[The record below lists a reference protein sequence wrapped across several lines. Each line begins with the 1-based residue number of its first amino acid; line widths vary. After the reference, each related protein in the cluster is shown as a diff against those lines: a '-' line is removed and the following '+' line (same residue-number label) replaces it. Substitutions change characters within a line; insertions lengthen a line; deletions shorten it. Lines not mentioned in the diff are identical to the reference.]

1 MASGGPDHTCFL
13 CEDGTVVACGSNVHG
28 QCEIPAL
35 KEGSTYTQ
43 VSAGHE
49 HTVLLRSDGI
59 AIALGLNHLGQCH
72 IPALDAGV
80 TYVQVSAGYSH
91 TVLLCSDG
99 TPRGCGDNVAGQSQ
113 HSMRLDAYSQ
123 VSAGA
128 AHTVL
133 LKQNGWVSAFGDNA
147 DGQCDLPLLREG
159 LRYTQ
164 VSAGYAHT
172 VLLCSDGT
180 VIARGRNEEGQCGI
194 PAPKEEDV
202 MYTEVSAGGC
212 HTVLLRSDGGAVAT
226 GSNGNGRCDIP
237 KLVEPGMEY
246 TQVFA
251 GQNHT
256 ILLRSDGTAVSCGRW
271 YFDNQW
277 RPLSMPI
284 KAMPPLRRADRV
296 VHLEFDI
303 DHCCVI
309 RFEGER
315 LMSWP
320 YHHPQQEDRNI
331 PANRLYYDLCSVMEY
346 VARALRT
353 QYPWFRTAQPLR
365 IVLPGGRELWRGMFW
380 SDLLREV
387 LGVEPWSKR
396 VPAASLSSAESA
408 EAPAAK
414 RAHTCSAS
422 DTA

>member
-1 MASGGPDHTCFL
+1 MPLGPC
-13 CEDGTVVACGSNVHG
+13 S
-28 QCEIPAL
+28 
-35 KEGSTYTQ
+35 Q
-43 VSAGHE
+43 VSAGHAHSAFLFQDGDAYAIGSNSHGQLNLPKLPPCE
-49 HTVLLRSDGI
+49 VRYVRVSAGRHHTVLLRSDGSVC
-59 AIALGLNHLGQCH
+59 A
-72 IPALDAGV
+72 
-80 TYVQVSAGYSH
+80 
-91 TVLLCSDG
+91 
-99 TPRGCGDNVAGQSQ
+99 CG
-113 HSMRLDAYSQ
+113 R
-123 VSAGA
+123 
-128 AHTVL
+128 
-133 LKQNGWVSAFGDNA
+133 NGE
-147 DGQCDLPLLREG
+147 GQCDFSVLEHSA
-159 LRYTQ
+159 RYKD
-164 VSAGYAHT
+164 VAAGD
-172 VLLCSDGT
+172 L
-180 VIARGRNEEGQCGI
+180 
-194 PAPKEEDV
+194 
-202 MYTEVSAGGC
+202 
-212 HTVLLRSDGGAVAT
+212 HTVLLREDGGARAV
-226 GSNGNGRCDIP
+226 GFNGEFQCKIP
-237 KLVEPGMEY
+237 VLRDGVVY
-246 TQVFA
+246 THVYA
-251 GQNHT
+251 GGACT
-256 ILLRSDGTAVSCGRW
+256 VLLRSDGTAVSCGRW

-277 RPLSMPI
+277 QYPAPLSMPI